1 MNEYNLSLDDD
12 YVVLKMITGEQLI
25 AVKRAETKDY
35 LTIEYPMLIKG
46 YAFQNG
52 EEMGEHVTAAPYC
65 KFTDDKIFTFDK
77 QHIVFTKPMHSY
89 AIPFYIGLVEEHE
102 EYVEV
107 PEEEPPQSVEELG
120 DRVNK
125 LAGFL
130 RKMQQPEVE
139 ESLSDTVFVEGND
152 TKH

>member
-1 MNEYNLSLDDD
+1 MNEYNLSLEDD

-52 EEMGEHVTAAPYC
+52 EEMGEHITASPYC
-65 KFTDDKIFTFDK
+65 KFSDDKIFTFDK
-77 QHIVFTKPMHSY
+77 HHIVFTKKMHTY
-89 AIPFYIGLVEEHE
+89 AVPFYIGLVEEHE
-102 EYVEV
+102 ETVEV
-107 PEEEPPQSVEELG
+107 TEESPPKTVEELG
-120 DRVNK
+120 ERVNK

-130 RKMQQPEVE
+130 RKMQQPEAE
-139 ESLSDTVFVEGND
+139 EPLSETSFIEGND

>member
-1 MNEYNLSLDDD
+1 MNEYNLSLEDD

-35 LTIEYPMLIKG
+35 LTIEYPMIIKG

-52 EEMGEHVTAAPYC
+52 EEMGEHVTASPYC
-65 KFTDDKIFTFDK
+65 KFSDDKIFTFDK
-77 QHIVFTKPMHSY
+77 QHIVFTKKMHTY
-89 AIPFYIGLVEEHE
+89 AVPFYIGLVEEHE
-102 EYVEV
+102 ETVEV
-107 PEEEPPQSVEELG
+107 EEDEPPKTVEELG
-120 DRVNK
+120 ERVNK

-130 RKMQQPEVE
+130 RKMQQPDAE
-139 ESLSDTVFVEGND
+139 EPLSETSFIEGND

>member
-1 MNEYNLSLDDD
+1 MNEYNLSVDDD

-77 QHIVFTKPMHSY
+77 QHIVFTKKMHTY
-89 AIPFYIGLVEEHE
+89 AVPFYIGLVEEHE
-102 EYVEV
+102 ETVEV
-107 PEEEPPQSVEELG
+107 EEDEPPKTVEELG
-120 DRVNK
+120 ERVNK

-130 RKMQQPEVE
+130 RKMQQPEGE
-139 ESLSDTVFVEGND
+139 ESLSETSFIEGND

>member
-1 MNEYNLSLDDD
+1 MNEYGLTLEDD

-46 YAFQNG
+46 YAFQNEDG
-52 EEMGEHVTAAPYC
+52 MGEHVTASPYC
-65 KFTDDKIFTFDK
+65 KFSDDKTFTFDK
-77 QHIVFTKPMHSY
+77 QHIVFTKKMHTY
-89 AIPFYIGLVEEHE
+89 AVPFYIGLVEEHE
-102 EYVEV
+102 ETVEV
-107 PEEEPPQSVEELG
+107 TEDEPPKTVEELG
-120 DRVNK
+120 ERVNK

-130 RKMQQPEVE
+130 RKMQQPEAE
-139 ESLSDTVFVEGND
+139 EPLSETSFIEGND